1 MPCKDTTSQVI
12 VKLDGEER
20 LADFY
25 FSKLTCNKPI
35 GGETGFR
42 EYCLGRPARELVS
55 MEFAEA
61 LGVLAHGDDE
71 EAQFLLYMEW
81 DAMRSALEQYFGGG
95 EPDGGRCQIDSLA
108 YDEEGVEIRLVI
120 HPLKEMPKII
130 PCSKRNASAG

>member
-42 EYCLGRPARELVS
+42 EYCLGRPAAELLT

-61 LGVLAHGDDE
+61 LSALSSESD
-71 EAQFLLYMEW
+71 EAQFFLYMEW
-81 DAMRSALEQYFGGG
+81 DAMQTALRQYFGA
-95 EPDGGRCQIDSLA
+95 EEDVDRDRYQVASLVHDG
-108 YDEEGVEIRLVI
+108 EGVEIQQVI
-120 HPLKEMPKII
+120 LPPREMPKII
-130 PCSKRNASAG
+130 PCSKRPPQSG